1 VENSKAIEIERQRI
15 EAVYRSRESKNDLYS
30 PWQPGE
36 IFMSSERKRVAAMML
51 HRIGKFPRRGDRC
64 LEIGYGRLGWMAD
77 LMSWGLKD
85 SDLYG
90 VELDPGRAAI
100 AQEALPGA
108 NLHTGDATKL
118 SWKNNSF
125 STVISSTVFSSIL
138 SDEIRELL
146 ASEISRVLR
155 PGGVLVWYDMSVKN
169 PDNPNVRAIRRSELE
184 AMFPSFKCHARSVT
198 LAPPIARAVAKKS
211 WTLATVLVA
220 FPFLR
225 SHLLAVLVKP

>member
-1 VENSKAIEIERQRI
+1 MGNSKAIEIERRRI
-15 EAVYRSRESKNDLYS
+15 KAVYRSRESKNDLYS

-64 LEIGYGRLGWMAD
+64 LEIGYGRMGWMAD

-90 VELDPGRAAI
+90 VELDASRAAI
-100 AQEALPGA
+100 AQEALSGA

-118 SWKNNSF
+118 SWEDNSF
-125 STVISSTVFSSIL
+125 STVITSTVFSSIL
-138 SDEIRELL
+138 NDDVRKLL

-155 PGGVLVWYDMSVKN
+155 PGGVVVWYDMSVKN
-169 PDNPNVRAIRRSELE
+169 PKNPNVRQIRKSEIE
-184 AMFPSFKCHARSVT
+184 ALFPSFKCHARSVT
-198 LAPPIARAVAKKS
+198 LAPPIARAVAKRS
-211 WTLATVLVA
+211 WTLATFLGA

-225 SHLLAVLVKP
+225 THLLAVLVKP